1 MGITSS
7 NKQIDQSRIDC
18 DGSLQ
23 VSLALSAAPDIIS
36 NPTDIVLILD
46 RSGSMAGSPLANLKE
61 GAKAFIDIL
70 SESTGG
76 APDSIGSGSRIG
88 IVSFADTA
96 TADTQLI
103 TSVEDLK
110 NAVDSLSAGG
120 NTNHAAAFTKASELF
135 DPMSSN
141 ARVMVMFT
149 DGKTTAGPPPTPVA
163 DAAKADGVIIY
174 CIGLV
179 GSGGINVATL
189 ELWASQP
196 PASYVLVTPDD
207 ADLEALFR
215 ELAQNISK
223 TGATDIVIDEVVA
236 PDFLIVSM
244 SSPTKG
250 TATMLDSRTIQWKIS
265 ELGVSANEGAALDFR
280 VRHISQEPGVKAVNA
295 SITYSD
301 SEGNT
306 VVFPDPQVTVECAVV
321 VVPEA
326 CPKPVDFD
334 VERCQDAVV
343 IDAGD
348 VYLESTGRI
357 VQLDAVVKQV
367 CPGKEVALAIL
378 LSELD
383 ENGQEH
389 QRGMKAFTL
398 PAHNYPT
405 CRDVVVRCVKFVVP
419 EGTGDDGDPNSLCR
433 VRRFRAR
440 LIAHNV
446 NTDYACCQSDVTV
459 L

>member
-1 MGITSS
+1 
-7 NKQIDQSRIDC
+7 
-18 DGSLQ
+18 
-23 VSLALSAAPDIIS
+23 
-36 NPTDIVLILD
+36 
-46 RSGSMAGSPLANLKE
+46 MAW
-61 GAKAFIDIL
+61 
-70 SESTGG
+70 
-76 APDSIGSGSRIG
+76 
-88 IVSFADTA
+88 
-96 TADTQLI
+96 
-103 TSVEDLK
+103 
-110 NAVDSLSAGG
+110 
-120 NTNHAAAFTKASELF
+120 
-135 DPMSSN
+135 
-141 ARVMVMFT
+141 ARVMAMFT
-149 DGKTTAGPPPTPVA
+149 DGKTTAGPPAAPVA

-179 GSGGINVATL
+179 GSGGIDVATL

-207 ADLEALFR
+207 ADLEELFR
-215 ELAQNISK
+215 ELAENISK
-223 TGATDIVIDEVVA
+223 TGATNIVIDEVVA

-250 TATMLDSRTIQWKIS
+250 TATMLDSRTIQWKIR
-265 ELGVSANEGAALDFR
+265 ELGVSGNEGAALDFR

-301 SEGNT
+301 NEGNT

-321 VVPEA
+321 VVPEE

-348 VYLESTGRI
+348 VYLESAGRI

-398 PAHNYPT
+398 PAHNFPT
-405 CRDVVVRCVKFVVP
+405 CRDVEVRCVKFVVP
-419 EGTGDDGDPNSLCR
+419 EGTAADGDPNSLCR

-446 NTDYACCQSDVTV
+446 NTDYECCQSDVTV